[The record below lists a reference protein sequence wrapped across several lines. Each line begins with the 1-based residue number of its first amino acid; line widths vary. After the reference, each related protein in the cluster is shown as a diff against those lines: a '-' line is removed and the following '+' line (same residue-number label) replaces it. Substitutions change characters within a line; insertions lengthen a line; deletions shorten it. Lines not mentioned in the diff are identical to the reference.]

1 MLKNSPIA
9 LSDLRAWNRLV
20 VEATVGVTRIVEDM
34 HCAIAR
40 GPLRSVEGT
49 RPRARG
55 LSGFVYRSV
64 RRVTR
69 AVGGGIDAMFDASI
83 DEHAAVTSSGRRDAL
98 RAALNGLVGD
108 HLEAT
113 ANPLGIAMSLRH
125 GRRALE
131 LEREALRAAI
141 PQARPR
147 IIVLVHG
154 LCMGDRQWRRRGHDH
169 GEALA
174 RDGGYTPVYLHYNS
188 GLRIARNGRAFAAQL
203 DALVRAWPVAVEDIV
218 LVGYSMGGLVIRS
231 ACHHAAIDRMGWR
244 RRLRAIAF
252 LGTPHAG
259 TPLARNGH
267 RIDAW
272 LGASAWTAA
281 LARLTTVRSAGI
293 VDLRHASIVEDEGG
307 EAGDACAPE
316 LPAGVRCYA
325 IAGSLARKPR
335 RGWQVGD
342 GLVPVAS
349 ALGGDAAQARRL
361 RLTRARQWIA
371 HGVGHLDL
379 LDHPSVYARLRDWL
393 A

>member
-20 VEATVGVTRIVEDM
+20 VDATVGITHIVEDM

-40 GPLRSVEGT
+40 GPVASAMPGST
-49 RPRARG
+49 YARG
-55 LSGFVYRSV
+55 LAGFVYRSV
-64 RRVTR
+64 RRVTHT
-69 AVGGGIDAMFDASI
+69 VGGGIDAMFDVSLG
-83 DEHAAVTSSGRRDAL
+83 DPGAAPSARREAL
-98 RAALNGLVGD
+98 RAALNGFVGD

-125 GRRALE
+125 DGRELE
-131 LEREALRAAI
+131 LRRTALAAAI
-141 PQARPR
+141 PQARRR
-147 IIVLVHG
+147 IVVLVHG
-154 LCMGDRQWRRRGHDH
+154 LCMADRQWRRRGHDH

-174 RDGGYTPVYLHYNS
+174 RDGGFTPVYLHYNS
-188 GLRIARNGRAFAAQL
+188 GLRITRNGHEFAERL
-203 DALVRAWPVAVEDIV
+203 DALVREWPVAVDELV

-231 ACHHAAIDRMGWR
+231 ACHHAATARMGWR
-244 RRLRAIAF
+244 RKLRAIAF
-252 LGTPHAG
+252 LGTPHTG

-267 RIDAW
+267 RLEAW

-281 LARLTTVRSAGI
+281 LARMTAVRSAGI
-293 VDLRHASIVEDEGG
+293 VDLQQASIIGPVDGEGG
-307 EAGDACAPE
+307 AACSGAA

-325 IAGSLARKPR
+325 IAGSLARKHAR
-335 RGWQVGD
+335 RPVGD

-349 ALGGDAAQARRL
+349 ALGGADAQSRQL
-361 RLTRARQWIA
+361 RLPPSRQWIA